1 MRTSGRAVHFT
12 QLEVSER
19 AALSPSQAGCV
30 PPSKRCLKPFAR
42 GDQPRSQK
50 LLRGDVLTRGET
62 KPLRYKCEG
71 ERVPG
76 EPPNRHE
83 GGVFPSRPDPWDSPG
98 ACGFTSDS
106 WVTTAARHPTRL
118 RFPSRCRTRLTN
130 MPPLPRLEPNIT
142 CGLFQ
147 PIGLFSEA

>member
-12 QLEVSER
+12 ELEVSKR

-30 PPSKRCLKPFAR
+30 PPSKRCLKPFAG

-50 LLRGDVLTRGET
+50 LLRGDVLTRGDT

-71 ERVPG
+71 ECVAR
-76 EPPNRHE
+76 RATRQARR
-83 GGVFPSRPDPWDSPG
+83 GGFPSRPDPWDSPG
-98 ACGFTSDS
+98 ACGFAPDS

-118 RFPSRCRTRLTN
+118 RFPSRCKTRLTN

-147 PIGLFSEA
+147 PIGLFSAA